1 MTFLYSTPDL
11 LRFVCVFVVHWFP
24 YYVLE
29 SPGIGVLCI
38 GMTKV
43 KTVEMFGPVSLFLS
57 DVRL

>member
-1 MTFLYSTPDL
+1 M
-11 LRFVCVFVVHWFP
+11 FVVHWFL

-29 SPGIGVLCI
+29 SSGTGVLCI